1 MTGTSSGDQVAA
13 ADQALRE
20 AQARLAEA
28 STDLRL
34 RSSAVTQ
41 ARLVATAWSVA
52 IQAREATDRW
62 QIARVLPVAILPLP
76 VTFLGF
82 VFIAEVTG
90 LAALGATMAVIVF
103 TSLTAVATFLWLV
116 PGDNFVRQQWAM
128 AQTASAEAV
137 RQWAASQQNVEA
149 RSRDVATASSRL
161 SAAHEAA
168 RQDQEIE
175 AARSRAAQEA
185 EAAIRKTVAYKCNAL
200 YQRPWRDMRASEF
213 ESFLAEVFKT
223 LGYHVEETGQ
233 SGDQGVDLIAVKHGR
248 RIAVQAKG
256 YSGSV
261 GNAAVQEAFAGM
273 AHYQCHACA
282 VVTNSSY
289 TTAAVSLAESTRCLL
304 IHEGNFREFVFGEL
318 SLTEA

>member
-1 MTGTSSGDQVAA
+1 MTGTPKSDQVAA
-13 ADQALRE
+13 ADQALCA

-62 QIARVLPVAILPLP
+62 QIARALPVAILPLP
-76 VTFLGF
+76 ITFLGF

-90 LAALGATMAVIVF
+90 MTALGATLAVIVF
-103 TSLTAVATFLWLV
+103 TSLTAVAAFLWLV

-128 AQTASAEAV
+128 AQTTAGEAV
-137 RQWAASQQNVEA
+137 RQWAASQQDVQT
-149 RSRDVATASSRL
+149 RTRDVAAASSRL
-161 SAAHEAA
+161 SAAHEVA
-168 RQDQEIE
+168 RQEQ
-175 AARSRAAQEA
+175 QA
-185 EAAIRKTVAYKCNAL
+185 EAALHKSVAYKCNAL
-200 YQRPWRDMRASEF
+200 YQRPWRDMRAAEF
-213 ESFLAEVFKT
+213 EGFLAEVLTT
-223 LGYHVEETGQ
+223 LGYDVQQTGQ

-261 GNAAVQEAFAGM
+261 GNAAVQETFAGM

-289 TTAAVSLAESTRCLL
+289 TAAAVSLAESTRCLL
-304 IHEGNFREFVFGEL
+304 VHEGNFREFVFGEL
-318 SLTEA
+318 SLTGA